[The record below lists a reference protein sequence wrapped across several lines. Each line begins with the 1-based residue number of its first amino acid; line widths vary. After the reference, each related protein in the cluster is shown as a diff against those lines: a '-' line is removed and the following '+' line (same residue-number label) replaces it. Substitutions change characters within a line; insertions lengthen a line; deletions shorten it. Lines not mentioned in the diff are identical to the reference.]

1 MNRGACVLCDRAERA
16 RRAACRQGRV
26 RTRPVDSWAISGFP
40 SSFEPTKPL
49 YFGLNRS
56 GPGNL
61 LSSGRLRGRG
71 QDDRRSGGS
80 AGPSLPICVAVSSGA
95 KHLFGYSTGLTTE
108 RWRQLPRFLLWVRSI
123 GCAVSPRV
131 YSDGAVLACG
141 RAAGPLQW
149 RFPRD
154 EIRRDVSLEV
164 MVRTLTRA
172 RLRRVRSLDRTRS
185 LCGVQ
190 IVGIGSYLPERVV
203 TNEELQR
210 TLGFDPAWIIQ
221 RTGIKQRRFAAPDQA
236 TSDLC
241 VEAARRCIDS
251 AHVDVRDID
260 LLIVATF
267 TPDSTAPAT
276 ACIVQD
282 QLG

>member
-1 MNRGACVLCDRAERA
+1 
-16 RRAACRQGRV
+16 
-26 RTRPVDSWAISGFP
+26 
-40 SSFEPTKPL
+40 
-49 YFGLNRS
+49 
-56 GPGNL
+56 
-61 LSSGRLRGRG
+61 
-71 QDDRRSGGS
+71 
-80 AGPSLPICVAVSSGA
+80 
-95 KHLFGYSTGLTTE
+95 
-108 RWRQLPRFLLWVRSI
+108 
-123 GCAVSPRV
+123 
-131 YSDGAVLACG
+131 
-141 RAAGPLQW
+141 
-149 RFPRD
+149 
-154 EIRRDVSLEV
+154 

-282 QLG
+282 QLGLNCGAFDLVAACSGFVYALAAGMSFVAAGQSQLCL